1 MRRLTITLALLFV
14 AFSTAIAQ
22 TSDKATQEIS
32 TKKATAKEATV
43 KAAKVQEPKLQEPKV
58 KDSTAL
64 RSSIFKPNF
73 LPTRQRLDREINKGI
88 YAYKGE
94 IMAGLTISY
103 GNLASDDTDYYLI
116 LDQLK
121 LNGSIVQVNPF
132 IGYFVADNH
141 AVGLRF
147 GFTSIKGSLGNASIN
162 LGESI
167 DLGDISFG
175 GIGLESNSYSF
186 GLFHRAYVPI
196 DKKGHFGL
204 FSEFEL
210 SFQTGT
216 QSVTITKPD
225 TTSEDGTIT
234 KGSVSTSTSDT
245 FRAKFNFSPGLAVY
259 VFPNVCATVSVG
271 LGGLQ
276 YNSTK
281 LLDNAGQA
289 VGSRWNS
296 QMRFRVNVA
305 DIRLGV
311 NVHLWN
317 KK

>member
-1 MRRLTITLALLFV
+1 MLFV
-14 AFSTAIAQ
+14 AFGTAIAQ
-22 TSDKATQEIS
+22 TSDKATQEVS
-32 TKKATAKEATV
+32 TTEVAATEVAAQE
-43 KAAKVQEPKLQEPKV
+43 AKVAQLQNQEPKV
-58 KDSTAL
+58 KDSTAVK
-64 RSSIFKPNF
+64 SSIFKPDF
-73 LPTRQRLDREINKGI
+73 LPMRKRFDREINKGI

-94 IMAGLTISY
+94 MMVGLTVSY

-132 IGYFVADNH
+132 IGYFIADNH

-175 GIGLESNSYSF
+175 GIGLESNNYSF

-210 SFQTGT
+210 AFQTGT
-216 QSVTITKPD
+216 QYLTITKPD
-225 TTSEDGTIT
+225 TENEDGTIT

-245 FRAKFNFSPGLAVY
+245 FRAKVNFSPGLAVY

-281 LLDNAGQA
+281 QLDNAGNT

-305 DIRLGV
+305 DIRIGV
-311 NVHLWN
+311 NVHLWDKKERN
-317 KK
+317 K